1 MLTALC
7 ECFILVFIAIDIKAV
22 SYVHVKVNMLKT
34 TTKKTPARPSRL
46 KTIGPL
52 LESYQRQN
60 SKVKTPQMHGC
71 RDFVSEKCLA
81 LTKSKLT
88 ETQIPRDLSQNSKQ
102 ASCKNPTN
110 AHSENS
116 RQASCKNPART
127 PTQHTTRK
135 HLRVALN

>member
-1 MLTALC
+1 MLTVLC
-7 ECFILVFIAIDIKAV
+7 DCFILVFIAIDIKVV

-52 LESYQRQN
+52 LESCQRQN
-60 SKVKTPQMHGC
+60 SKVRLHKCT
-71 RDFVSEKCLA
+71 DAETFVSEKCLA
-81 LTKSKLT
+81 LTKSKLI
-88 ETQIPRDLSQNSKQ
+88 ETQIPRDLSQNSRQ

-116 RQASCKNPART
+116 RQASCKNPARK
-127 PTQHTTRK
+127 PTQHNTRTSVS
-135 HLRVALN
+135 L